1 MKRPR
6 AGRAGG
12 LVEEGMFRAEIR
24 AGTAIRGTCFLL
36 AVFLEAVGFRMID
49 ELAFNDL
56 RQGNVRVAHVGG
68 GGDQGSAAIVE
79 LGNAAGNHVDQ
90 HLGLGND
97 FGGLFDEFG
106 FHVKRSR

>member
-6 AGRAGG
+6 AGRPGPG
-12 LVEEGMFRAEIR
+12 WIERIPYGIPVRNGNKGNVLLLV
-24 AGTAIRGTCFLL
+24 
-36 AVFLEAVGFRMID
+36 VFLEAAGFRMID
-49 ELAFNDL
+49 ELAFNDF
-56 RQGNVRVAHVGG
+56 RQGNVRVAHMGCG
-68 GGDQGSAAIVE
+68 RHQRGAAIIK
-79 LGNAAGNHVDQ
+79 LGYAAGNHVDQ